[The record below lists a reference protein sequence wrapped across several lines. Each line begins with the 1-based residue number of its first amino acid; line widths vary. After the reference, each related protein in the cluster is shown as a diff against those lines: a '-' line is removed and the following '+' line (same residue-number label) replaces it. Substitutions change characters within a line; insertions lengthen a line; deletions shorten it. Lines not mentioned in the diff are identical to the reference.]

1 MPMDSPHDIRV
12 YNNGKKEMIK
22 NFSLELIHIIFKN
35 VDDKNIRINIFND
48 FIKEF
53 PEINNHIDKV
63 MYY

>member
-1 MPMDSPHDIRV
+1 
-12 YNNGKKEMIK
+12 
-22 NFSLELIHIIFKN
+22 LIHIIFKN